1 MYEKILIR
9 YGELTLKG
17 KNRDSFITQLARNI
31 KVITGEYPEIKYDRM
46 FLSYSE
52 YNVKKLKYVFGI
64 TSYSPVIFCENNIE
78 KITNNAIKLV
88 DKENKTFKI
97 SARRNNKKFDFTSAK
112 INQKVGAAVL
122 KYCPWVKVDVH
133 NPDCNV
139 NIEVRSDKTYLFSKN
154 YSALGGLPVGISGS
168 TLHLMSGGIDSP
180 VAAFELMK
188 RGLRVH
194 FISFVSPPQ
203 TDEKTI
209 NKIKSLVSVLSKYQ
223 GKSNLYLANYSKLMN
238 YISFTSNEAY
248 KINLM
253 RRSFYRIASKFA
265 KKQNIIVLSNGENL
279 GQVASQTIE
288 SLSTIANASD
298 LLILR
303 PILANDKIETI
314 NIAKH
319 IGTYDISIEKAKETC
334 ELFAPKSPVTK
345 PNLSTSIR
353 LEDELSNLNNLEQ
366 ELLESSIE
374 HLVIE

>member
-1 MYEKILIR
+1 
-9 YGELTLKG
+9 
-17 KNRDSFITQLARNI
+17 
-31 KVITGEYPEIKYDRM
+31 
-46 FLSYSE
+46 
-52 YNVKKLKYVFGI
+52 
-64 TSYSPVIFCENNIE
+64 
-78 KITNNAIKLV
+78 
-88 DKENKTFKI
+88 
-97 SARRNNKKFDFTSAK
+97 
-112 INQKVGAAVL
+112 
-122 KYCPWVKVDVH
+122 
-133 NPDCNV
+133 
-139 NIEVRSDKTYLFSKN
+139 
-154 YSALGGLPVGISGS
+154 
-168 TLHLMSGGIDSP
+168 
-180 VAAFELMK
+180 MK

-319 IGTYDISIEKAKETC
+319 IGTYDISIG
-334 ELFAPKSPVTK
+334 KS
-345 PNLSTSIR
+345 
-353 LEDELSNLNNLEQ
+353 
-366 ELLESSIE
+366 
-374 HLVIE
+374 

>member
-52 YNVKKLKYVFGI
+52 YNIKKLQYVFGI

-88 DKENKTFKI
+88 DKKNKTFKI
-97 SARRNNKKFDFTSAK
+97 SARRNNKKFDFTSAE

-334 ELFAPKSPVTK
+334 ELFAPKNPVTK

-353 LEDELSNLNNLEQ
+353 LENELSNLNNLEQ

>member
-97 SARRNNKKFDFTSAK
+97 SARRNNKKFDFTSAE

-319 IGTYDISIEKAKETC
+319 IGTHDISIEKAHMF
-334 ELFAPKSPVTK
+334 L
-345 PNLSTSIR
+345 
-353 LEDELSNLNNLEQ
+353 
-366 ELLESSIE
+366 
-374 HLVIE
+374 

>member
-52 YNVKKLKYVFGI
+52 YNIKKLQYVFGI

-88 DKENKTFKI
+88 DKKNKTFKI
-97 SARRNNKKFDFTSAK
+97 SASRNNKKFDFTSAE

-334 ELFAPKSPVTK
+334 ELFAPKNPVTK

-353 LEDELSNLNNLEQ
+353 LENELSNLNNLEQ